1 MKQTQIM
8 NYIKDHSKIL
18 IEIFINFL
26 YLNFILN
33 QMYCLLLIN
42 QLIFITLLTHFKDL
56 IKVLY
61 QQKNSIYEYLK
72 VWK

>member
-1 MKQTQIM
+1 M

-42 QLIFITLLTHFKDL
+42 QLIFITLLTNFKVL

>member
-1 MKQTQIM
+1 M

-42 QLIFITLLTHFKDL
+42 QLIFITLLTNFKDL